1 MKITASQYA
10 KSLHGAIQEKSQH
23 ETDVV
28 IANLFKVLQKNG
40 QMKLARKVVEKFSDL
55 WNKENGIVEAEIA
68 TRHKMQDSMVKKIE
82 DFLKEKYR
90 AKEVVL
96 VQKVDEG
103 IKGGIIIKV
112 GDELIDASVERR
124 LMELKK
130 MLMN

>member
-10 KSLHGAIQEKSQH
+10 KSLYGAIQEKSQQ
-23 ETDVV
+23 EIDVV
-28 IANLFKVLQKNG
+28 IANLFKVMQKNG
-40 QMKLARKVVEKFSDL
+40 QMKMARKVVEKFSDL
-55 WNKENGIVEAEIA
+55 WKKENGIVEAEII

-124 LMELKK
+124 LAELKK